1 MIQTKGRLF
10 AFSAPSGSGKTT
22 LVQNL
27 LRKIPNLVFSISA
40 TTRDRRRN
48 ETNGVDYFFLT
59 EEEFKEKINRNE
71 FVEWEKF
78 YGYYYGTLKEF
89 VNNIIES
96 GKSVVLEVDVKGA
109 IKIKESYPDSVLIF
123 ISPPDIEELKR
134 RLAERNTETEK
145 DFKKRI
151 ERAQMELS
159 YKDKFDYLVINNNLE
174 SAKADVIKI
183 VNKELIGDKNADC
196 TN

>member
-40 TTRDRRRN
+40 TTRSRRRN
-48 ETNGVDYFFLT
+48 EKNGVDYFFLN
-59 EEEFKEKINRNE
+59 EEEFKEKINNNE
-71 FVEWEKF
+71 FIEWEKF

-89 VNNIIES
+89 VNTVVDT

-109 IKIKESYPDSVLIF
+109 LKIKESYPNAVLIF
-123 ISPPDIEELKR
+123 ISPPDINELKR
-134 RLAERNTETEK
+134 RLTERNTETQK

-151 ERAQMELS
+151 ERAEMELS
-159 YKDKFDYLVINNNLE
+159 YKDKFDYLVINNDLE
-174 SAKADVIKI
+174 SAKAEVIKI
-183 VNKELIGDKNADC
+183 VNKELFGDKNAY
-196 TN
+196 